1 MSNYEWW
8 QTSVIFP
15 LPWIL
20 SSITDHLSFVL
31 KNKNEVCLQF
41 RDTVNDWLTKT
52 LVMVWG
58 IFNSIWSIKFG
69 NLEAKSPM
77 LSILISCLLFPF
89 FSLSLSVNQSLVLSL
104 SPSHCYDWV
113 VMFLSQQLCSID
125 VTPTLVVLLYY
136 IMSLFVWM
144 ALPLLTT
151 WQSRRRLTASWRRWH
166 FK

>member
-15 LPWIL
+15 LPWIV

-31 KNKNEVCLQF
+31 KNKNQVCLQF
-41 RDTVNDWLTKT
+41 RDTMDDWLTKT
-52 LVMVWG
+52 LVVMVWG

-77 LSILISCLLFPF
+77 LSILISVSCS
-89 FSLSLSVNQSLVLSL
+89 FSLSLSVNQSLALSL

-113 VMFLSQQLCSID
+113 VMFLSQQFCSID

-136 IMSLFVWM
+136 IMSIFVWM
-144 ALPLLTT
+144 ALLLLTT
-151 WQSRRRLTASWRRWH
+151 WQSRRRFTASWKHWH